1 MKPVLR
7 CDHVEERLSDYIEGG
22 LDAGLRSDMETHLAS
37 CNACRALL
45 DALREVITALR
56 SVAVLE
62 PPQDL
67 AARAA
72 AAALRS
78 WPRRAIPAPP
88 RIRLTPPAWLLATA
102 AGVALAVTATVILLS
117 RTPHGPAQF
126 RVAERTSNAA
136 AYLAERKDRFVEDI
150 RILRVVIGT
159 AFEGRIDR
167 VNDRVDDY
175 RRLLEKRR
183 AAEAVRKTQGFL
195 LNNPARVLVT
205 ACDDAVA
212 ATMATPAV
220 TV

>member
-1 MKPVLR
+1 
-7 CDHVEERLSDYIEGG
+7 VEERLSDYLEGG
-22 LDAGLRSDMETHLAS
+22 LDADLHAGLESHLAS
-37 CNACRALL
+37 CDACRPLL
-45 DALREVITALR
+45 EALREVVAALR

-78 WPRRAIPAPP
+78 GPRRALAAP
-88 RIRLTPPAWLLATA
+88 RMRLTPPAWLLATA
-102 AGVALAVTATVILLS
+102 AGVAVAVTATVVLLS
-117 RTPHGPAQF
+117 QHPSGPAQF
-126 RVAERTSNAA
+126 RMAERTSNAA
-136 AYLAERKDRFVEDI
+136 AYLAERKDRLVEDI

-159 AFEGRIDR
+159 AFEGRLDR
-167 VNDRVDDY
+167 MNDRVDDY

-195 LNNPARVLVT
+195 QNNEARGLVT

-212 ATMATPAV
+212 APKAATGVPL
-220 TV
+220 